1 MTPKSDENIYKRAAV
16 GHLSQVFLLSE
27 MFTNIDAYYLP
38 AEVEEEFIAQ
48 VLDTADNPLIC
59 IGSCYSRKQYSW
71 FGFF

>member
-1 MTPKSDENIYKRAAV
+1 M
-16 GHLSQVFLLSE
+16 FLLSK
-27 MFTNIDAYYLP
+27 MFTKIDAHYLP

-71 FGFF
+71 FGFS